1 MIRIWLFGTVLLLA
15 SLPAAAVD
23 CDPPEVLPDN
33 LFPSVKLETSMGDIV
48 VELNRRRAPAS
59 SNNFLRYVLDGLYD
73 NTIFHRVIPEFVIQG
88 GGYDKDFNERP
99 TFPAVINESGNGLK
113 NSQWTIAMA
122 RFEDPHSAKAQFYF
136 NLQDNDNLDPS
147 SRRWGYTVFG
157 DVIEGQEVLQKI
169 AVVKTH
175 YSSLL
180 DAPDVPESPV
190 TLNRATVLPAD
201 Y

>member
-1 MIRIWLFGTVLLLA
+1 MIRIWLLGTAFVLL
-15 SLPAAAVD
+15 SMPAFAAD
-23 CDPPEVLPDN
+23 CNPPEVLADN
-33 LFPSVKLETSMGDIV
+33 LFPSVKLETSIGDIV

-59 SNNFLRYVLDGLYD
+59 SNNFLRYTLDGLYD
-73 NTIFHRVIPEFVIQG
+73 NTIFHRVIPDFVVQG
-88 GGYDKDFNERP
+88 GGYDKEFNERQ

-136 NLQDNDNLDPS
+136 NLQDNDSLDPS

-157 DVIEGQEVLQKI
+157 EVIEGQDILQKI
-169 AVVKTH
+169 AGVKTH
-175 YSSLL
+175 FSPLL
-180 DAPDVPESPV
+180 DAPDVPELPV
-190 TLNRATVLPAD
+190 LLNRVTVLPAD

>member
-1 MIRIWLFGTVLLLA
+1 MIRIWLLVNVFVFSA
-15 SLPAAAVD
+15 LPGFAAD
-23 CDPPEVLPDN
+23 CDPPEVLADN
-33 LFPSVKLETSMGDIV
+33 LFPSVKLATSMGDIV

-59 SNNFLRYVLDGLYD
+59 SNNFLRYALDGLYD
-73 NTIFHRVIPEFVIQG
+73 NTIFHRVIPDFVVQG
-88 GGYDKDFNERP
+88 GGYDKEFNERP

-113 NSQWTIAMA
+113 NNQWTIAMA

-147 SRRWGYTVFG
+147 SRHWGYTVFG
-157 DVIEGQEVLQKI
+157 EVIEGQDILQKI
-169 AVVKTH
+169 AGVKTH
-175 YSSLL
+175 YSPLL

-190 TLNRATVLPAD
+190 MLNQVTVLPAD